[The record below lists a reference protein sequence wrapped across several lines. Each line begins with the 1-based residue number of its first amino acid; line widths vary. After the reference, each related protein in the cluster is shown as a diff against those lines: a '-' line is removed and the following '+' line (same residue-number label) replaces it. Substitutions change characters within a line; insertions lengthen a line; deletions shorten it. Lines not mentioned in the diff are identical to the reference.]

1 MIFSNRKNLHDHI
14 VQWLLE
20 HSGTVADIMQYLDTQ
35 NISPTVQGVY
45 KSLRELMTDDI
56 VVKQKQTYSISNVWR
71 NKVVKLV
78 SGRSAFSLSAGEE
91 VIYRFQKLEHLDMF
105 WKHSMQ
111 DIQDT
116 YRDFPIF
123 HALPHNFWYYVPGR
137 KESEEEYYSDFEHRE
152 THAYSIIGGKTI
164 HDTLIKQNYTHPFH
178 QYELYAEYPFSRRD
192 HLSIIGPYIIT
203 TRVSSTLTRV
213 VDHVYNIAK
222 TEKELSEL
230 LRNKFA
236 KPGAT
241 IMTVEHNETKAK
253 KLRKRMAKDFY
264 VPRELRE
271 RFELF

>member
-20 HSGTVADIMQYLDTQ
+20 YSGTVADIMQYLDTQ
-35 NISPTVQGVY
+35 NISPTIQGVY
-45 KSLRELMTDDI
+45 KALRELMTDDI
-56 VVKQKQTYSISNVWR
+56 IVKQKQTYSISNVWR
-71 NKVVKLV
+71 NKVIKLV

-105 WKHSMQ
+105 WKHSIQ

-123 HALPHNFWYYVPGR
+123 HALPHNFWYHVPVR
-137 KESEEEYYSDFEHRE
+137 KKSEEEYYSDFEHRQ

-164 HDTLIKQNYTHPFH
+164 YDTLIKQKYTHPFH
-178 QYELYAEYPFSRRD
+178 QYELYTEYPFSRRD

-213 VDHVYNIAK
+213 VDHVYSVAK
-222 TEKELSEL
+222 TEEELSEML
-230 LRNKFA
+230 HSKFT
-236 KPGAT
+236 KPGPT
-241 IMTVEHNETKAK
+241 IMTVEHNEIKAK
-253 KLRKRMAKDFY
+253 KLRKKIAKDFY

-271 RFELF
+271 KFDLF